1 MTSHDNTENEMPVTS
16 EEGTE
21 LGSVSSESEAS
32 VAGSQDADTDRSS
45 GNPEEDVSAE
55 SVIPD
60 EMLRHDSPAAAAM
73 LEMQQQQTTLASQ
86 QVGGQTQDRCP
97 CCGQPIR
104 DAQGAV
110 PTAE

>member
-1 MTSHDNTENEMPVTS
+1 MTSHDDIANEMPVTS

-21 LGSVSSESEAS
+21 LGSVNSETEAS
-32 VAGSQDADTDRSS
+32 VAGNQGADTDRLP

-60 EMLRHDSPAAAAM
+60 EMLKHENPAAAAM
-73 LEMQQQQTTLASQ
+73 LEMQQQQATLASQ

-104 DAQGAV
+104 DAQGGV
-110 PTAE
+110 PTSE

>member
-1 MTSHDNTENEMPVTS
+1 MTSHDDTENEMPVTS
-16 EEGTE
+16 EEGAE

-32 VAGSQDADTDRSS
+32 VAGSQAADPDKSS
-45 GNPEEDVSAE
+45 GNPEEDVSAA

-60 EMLRHDSPAAAAM
+60 EMLKHENPAAAAM
-73 LEMQQQQTTLASQ
+73 LEMQQQQATLASR

-104 DAQGAV
+104 DAQGGV
-110 PTAE
+110 PTSE